1 MHFCCQRDSLT
12 SKNAHQFVLTSNA
25 DIIFSD
31 ALVRF
36 LAEQRLHKNSFYRAD
51 RHDCIELIPRNYS
64 AAQAQ
69 SHCSAHAV
77 RHLYSW
83 GLEWYPLPSA
93 ATPQV
98 EGADKVQAYHAR
110 HAVVP
115 DLGVQVRELSQLHHT
130 SAGDFLLMAR
140 EVSG

>member
-1 MHFCCQRDSLT
+1 M
-12 SKNAHQFVLTSNA
+12 LTSNA
-25 DIIFSD
+25 DIILSE
-31 ALVRF
+31 ALVKF
-36 LAEQRLHKNSFYRAD
+36 LAEQRLSEDSFYRAD

-69 SHCSAHAV
+69 GHCGSHAV

-83 GLEWYPLPSA
+83 GLEWSPLPSA

-110 HAVVP
+110 HVP
-115 DLGVQVRELSQLHHT
+115 AADGGARVTDMSQLHHT
-130 SAGDFLLMAR
+130 SAGDFILMAR
-140 EVSG
+140 LVVASRFYTCIHTW